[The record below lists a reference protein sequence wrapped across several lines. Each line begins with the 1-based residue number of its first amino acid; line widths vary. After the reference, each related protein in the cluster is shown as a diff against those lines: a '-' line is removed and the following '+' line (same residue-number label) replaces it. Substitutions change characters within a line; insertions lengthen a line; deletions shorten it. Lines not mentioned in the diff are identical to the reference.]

1 MDVVYA
7 RKDVYNK
14 FYTAVSLM
22 LSKCYLNAIYDNVQ
36 ANTCNPV
43 ASRAAGWRGEATPSR
58 GKNKSVAAAKP
69 SADANVTSAGA
80 MRMPE
85 R

>member
-7 RKDVYNK
+7 RKDFYNK

-43 ASRAAGWRGEATPSR
+43 ASRAGYAPGKERLNPLFEGVLAALTPSTDVS
-58 GKNKSVAAAKP
+58 GGY
-69 SADANVTSAGA
+69 ADARTTARG
-80 MRMPE
+80 
-85 R
+85 